1 MDRKA
6 IRTEDQRQERRALI
20 EFNRQKRGEQ
30 RNEDEKALVIIN

>member
-20 EFNRQKRGEQ
+20 EFNRQKRCEQ